1 MSYTEPF
8 SRAKPGCILFLVDHS
23 MSMADYI
30 GGQMTEKCEVVK
42 STINQFLQEL
52 VSMCTFADPEPR
64 HYLDVGVIGYST
76 DDKDAPVI
84 GPAWHGAL
92 AGRDL
97 VSIPDLYLHAGS
109 ETRIE
114 NDGLGDVEKIYPVWY
129 EQATIRGT
137 PMASALRY
145 CIPILTSWCCEHATS
160 YPPIVLHIT
169 DGEPS
174 DDENPLP
181 AAMQLRSLTTQ
192 DGAALLFNF
201 HLSEEEGP
209 SLMFPA
215 SEAELQFERSKLL
228 FRMSSE
234 LPEPARRTASSKLGI
249 DIPAG
254 ARGMAFNT
262 QKATDLL
269 KLIKTGTPT
278 VANRRR

>member
-1 MSYTEPF
+1 
-8 SRAKPGCILFLVDHS
+8 LFLVDHS
-23 MSMADYI
+23 FSMADYI

-42 STINQFLQEL
+42 LTINQFLQEL

-76 DDKDAPVI
+76 DEKDMPVI
-84 GPAWHGAL
+84 ASALQGAL

-97 VSIPDLYLHAGS
+97 VSIPELYLNAGS

-129 EQATIRGT
+129 EQAAIRGT
-137 PMASALRY
+137 PMASALRH
-145 CIPILTSWCCEHATS
+145 CIPILQSWCCEHATS
-160 YPPIVLHIT
+160 YPPIVIHIT
-169 DGEPS
+169 DGEPT
-174 DDENPLP
+174 DDDDPMP
-181 AAMQLRSLTTQ
+181 AAVKLRSLTTQ
-192 DGAALLFNF
+192 DGAALLYNF
-201 HLSEEEGP
+201 HLSEEAGP
-209 SLMFPA
+209 SVMFPV
-215 SEAELQFERSKLL
+215 SEADLQFDRSKLL

-234 LPEPARRTASSKLGI
+234 LPDLARRTASSKLGI

-278 VANRRR
+278 VSNRRR